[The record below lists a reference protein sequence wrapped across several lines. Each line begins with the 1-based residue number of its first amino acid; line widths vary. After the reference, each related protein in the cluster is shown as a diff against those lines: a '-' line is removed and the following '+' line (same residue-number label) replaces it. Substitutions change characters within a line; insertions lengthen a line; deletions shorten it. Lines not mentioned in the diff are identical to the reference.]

1 MIRLIAG
8 VTDPGRERAMTR
20 QALVARCRI
29 GKSMSITPRFVL
41 ILLAGAAA
49 GARYVE
55 DEVAS
60 ASAITHLPDGMQYIV
75 VVVAVGSG
83 STTAT
88 PELIALALP

>member
-1 MIRLIAG
+1 
-8 VTDPGRERAMTR
+8 MTR

-75 VVVAVGSG
+75 VAVGSGSGSG